1 MSRSFFGGNLVFD
14 VISRLVPRV
23 IVRGHAVKDIYLLV
37 PVQWS
42 VVGRQRV
49 YGHSLEEKV
58 SIVSPGPQY
67 FYYFSESFD
76 DLAPKKRWIC
86 NQYQINFVEPN
97 FYFSVPGRYFGH
109 DDSSWYGCN
118 RDRVDKVSF
127 HSSGG
132 GASNLHTESRCG
144 SKPTRKQI
152 YMG

>member
-1 MSRSFFGGNLVFD
+1 MTSIFIRISSDWGVKLKLFKVLGIIFFIAPDTFQNDGFVSESR
-14 VISRLVPRV
+14 
-23 IVRGHAVKDIYLLV
+23 RGKKNDFNE
-37 PVQWS
+37 W
-42 VVGRQRV
+42 
-49 YGHSLEEKV
+49 
-58 SIVSPGPQY
+58 QY
-67 FYYFSESFD
+67 FYFFSESFD

-132 GASNLHTESRCG
+132 GASNLYTESRCG

>member
-1 MSRSFFGGNLVFD
+1 MMDLSLNLGRARIL
-14 VISRLVPRV
+14 ISM
-23 IVRGHAVKDIYLLV
+23 
-37 PVQWS
+37 W
-42 VVGRQRV
+42 
-49 YGHSLEEKV
+49 
-58 SIVSPGPQY
+58 QY
-67 FYYFSESFD
+67 FYFLSESFD

-152 YMG
+152 YMGSFVSSFLQLLEHLYLDCSWNGKILLQSYWPFKTLFL